1 MVKIKYSYVF
11 YKVISLMKIGKYKIK
26 LIIFDMDGL
35 MFDTEKLIFKS
46 WKESCK
52 KYKQNLSDKI
62 FIESIGLNRKKT
74 IEIYKK
80 YFAVNFPYE
89 EIIDETMN
97 IFENL
102 IRSEVVPLKEGLLEL
117 LQFIRK
123 KHLKLA
129 VATSTKR
136 DRTDLMLNLS
146 DTGKYFD
153 TVICG
158 DEIVNGKPD
167 PEIFLETAKRLNCRP
182 ENCIVL
188 EDSKNGIIAAYRAGM
203 LPIMV
208 PDIIQPTKELEDM
221 VFKKFGSLKEV
232 KDFFEDN
239 L

>member
-1 MVKIKYSYVF
+1 
-11 YKVISLMKIGKYKIK
+11 MKIGRCKIE

-102 IRSEVVPLKEGLLEL
+102 IRSEGVPLKEGLLEL
-117 LQFIRK
+117 LEYNK
-123 KHLKLA
+123 KKQLKMA

-136 DRTDLMLNLS
+136 DRAERMLNLS
-146 DTGKYFD
+146 GTRKFFD
-153 TVICG
+153 LVGCG
-158 DEIVNGKPD
+158 DE
-167 PEIFLETAKRLNCRP
+167 
-182 ENCIVL
+182 
-188 EDSKNGIIAAYRAGM
+188 
-203 LPIMV
+203 
-208 PDIIQPTKELEDM
+208 
-221 VFKKFGSLKEV
+221 
-232 KDFFEDN
+232 
-239 L
+239 